1 MTSFLCKLFMRA
13 LGGGM
18 NKCERASGE
27 RESTAQRPQGVEE
40 LGEALECGQSKNI
53 PMNKDRGEALRATE
67 LAKLCKG

>member
-1 MTSFLCKLFMRA
+1 
-13 LGGGM
+13 M

-40 LGEALECGQSKNI
+40 LGEALECGQSENI
-53 PMNKDRGEALRATE
+53 LMNKDRGEALRATE